1 MSDFMDKAKATAGDL
16 SSKAADAVDK
26 ATDVIDDKTGGKSA
40 PVTEKIDQAA
50 QAAADKIS
58 DLTSSDS
65 DDSSA

>member
-16 SSKAADAVDK
+16 SAKAADAVDK
-26 ATDVIDDKTGGKSA
+26 ATDMIDEKTGGKSA
-40 PVTEKIDQAA
+40 PVTEKIDQAT